1 LSLDALFI
9 ASRFLHYLGV
19 LWLFGAPLYALY
31 GGALRN
37 SDNIS
42 TARTIRRQLSLA
54 LALALLGGAAWF
66 LVATAQMAGEL
77 AALRDP
83 ATWRAIFTATMFG
96 PLWAIR
102 IAALTVLVFVLPK
115 WPAPRANAILL
126 FVSCAALLS
135 LAGTGHTQVDEG
147 WRAWVHVA
155 ADALHLAAASAWL
168 GGLTVLF
175 VVLRSGPDAHAQD
188 LAARFSG
195 FGYLAVGTLVA
206 TGIANGL
213 FLINSFSA
221 LFHSSY
227 GQALL
232 LKLALFGFMLTLAAI
247 NRAYLVP
254 ALRSDQAGAGIQRLR
269 RNVFLEQALGAA
281 VIAVVSVLGT
291 LAPAP
296 S

>member
-1 LSLDALFI
+1 MSLDAALV

-31 GGALRN
+31 SGALR
-37 SDNIS
+37 DTDIAS
-42 TARTIRRQLSLA
+42 TARTIRRLLSFA
-54 LALALLGGAAWF
+54 LTFALLGGAAWF
-66 LVATAQMAGEL
+66 LVATAQMAGGFV
-77 AALRDP
+77 ALGDP
-83 ATWRAIFTATMFG
+83 ATWQAIFTATTFG
-96 PLWAIR
+96 PFWAAR
-102 IAALTVLVFVLPK
+102 IVLLTALVLVLPR

-126 FVSCAALLS
+126 FVSCFALLS

-155 ADALHLAAASAWL
+155 TDALHLAAASAWL

-175 VVLRSGPDAHAQD
+175 VVLRNGPDAKARH

-195 FGYLAVGTLVA
+195 FGYLAVGVLVA
-206 TGIANGL
+206 TGLANGQ

-227 GQALL
+227 GQTLL
-232 LKLALFGFMLTLAAI
+232 LKLALFGFMLMLAAA

-254 ALRSDQAGAGIQRLR
+254 ALRSDQRLAATQRLR

-281 VIAVVSVLGT
+281 VIAVVSLLGT
-291 LAPAP
+291 MAPP
-296 S
+296 PP